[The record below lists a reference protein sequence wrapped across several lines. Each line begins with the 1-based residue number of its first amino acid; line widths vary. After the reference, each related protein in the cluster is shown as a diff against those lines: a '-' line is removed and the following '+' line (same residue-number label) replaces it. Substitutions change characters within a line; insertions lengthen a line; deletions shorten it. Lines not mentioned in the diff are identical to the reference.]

1 MMAMPLTVSLV
12 VVSSRVVSCR
22 VVLLDCCCGNVCS
35 QINQPTNQ
43 QPNKRN
49 TYVPTHSLGAS
60 SRVLLKNHYTDK
72 SASRIGNLD
81 VPVVVVVL
89 FNVNSRTR
97 VRAKTDNFSLS
108 VSVCLP
114 LSLSLSL
121 SRTLDD
127 GVMTEN
133 SVLRLVRFAIKSCI
147 YTCQLR
153 SAGFVSVPSHFTI
166 RWLIAH
172 LSNN

>member
-1 MMAMPLTVSLV
+1 MFAHKSTNRPTS
-12 VVSSRVVSCR
+12 
-22 VVLLDCCCGNVCS
+22 N
-35 QINQPTNQ
+35 PTNAT
-43 QPNKRN
+43 RMCRLIRL
-49 TYVPTHSLGAS
+49 V
-60 SRVLLKNHYTDK
+60 RVREFFENHYTDK

-81 VPVVVVVL
+81 VPVVVVVVAVL
-89 FNVNSRTR
+89 FDMNSRTR